1 MYLYQFSIFL
11 ILLRFIRDYPRHFIS
26 LIFILFIELL
36 IAIVSVIS
44 IVPLA
49 DYLLNPELQAP
60 NKITEYLV
68 NFLNHNNIEANL
80 TIFIIIFKIY
90 MTFTENYIITFSYM
104 SHDNIKLGYFKGFV
118 IITVEGIHKMT

>member
-1 MYLYQFSIFL
+1 MIKLLILSKFRSIILFKMSNIFL

-44 IVPLA
+44 IIPLA
-49 DYLLNPELQAP
+49 DYLLNPELQTP
-60 NKITEYLV
+60 NKITEHLV

-80 TIFIIIFKIY
+80 TIFIIIFSVSN
-90 MTFTENYIITFSYM
+90 F
-104 SHDNIKLGYFKGFV
+104 
-118 IITVEGIHKMT
+118 